1 VPLGLVLGHAIE
13 RAPRRLGRALELL
26 CALPVLAPATLF
38 GIGVIVLWSRPGL
51 AEIYHSDAMPVMVY
65 AGRLMAF
72 CVLILSGAVASLDPD
87 LEAAGALSGAGPM
100 RRLVALVAPPIWPTL
115 LASGFL
121 VFAFALRELDTSILV
136 PAANRTAI
144 LRVYNGVHFS
154 RDSYVAG
161 LSLILIFT
169 ILAPGLLWALLARKR
184 LEVLP

>member
-1 VPLGLVLGHAIE
+1 
-13 RAPRRLGRALELL
+13 
-26 CALPVLAPATLF
+26 
-38 GIGVIVLWSRPGL
+38 
-51 AEIYHSDAMPVMVY
+51 
-65 AGRLMAF
+65 
-72 CVLILSGAVASLDPD
+72 
-87 LEAAGALSGAGPM
+87 M